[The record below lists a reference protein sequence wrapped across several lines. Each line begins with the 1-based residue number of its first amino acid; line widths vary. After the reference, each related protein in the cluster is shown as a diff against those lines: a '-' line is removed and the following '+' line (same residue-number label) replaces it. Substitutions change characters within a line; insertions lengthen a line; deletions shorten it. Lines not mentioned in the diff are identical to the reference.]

1 MRQLRY
7 FLAVAEELHFSR
19 AAEREHVSQPPL
31 SRQVAAL
38 EEELG
43 ARLLL
48 RSSRRVALTAEG
60 ERVAAM
66 AREIFRAVERG
77 VADVSAMVRG
87 AAGRLR
93 VGFIPMAASTPF
105 PEAVARFRARRP
117 HVELAMVEG
126 DSKSLREKL
135 ARRELDAAL
144 VRGFGSPEGFRAAA
158 FLREPYVLAVAAGRI
173 KAGDG
178 GVPFES
184 LRDLP
189 LVLYP
194 REGNPGLYDSM
205 AAAFESRGMT
215 MRVAQETASKQAAV
229 GLVAAGLGVALVPAG
244 MRRSARVGVDY
255 LDIADSPLPEVELVV
270 LRRREEMGAVLR
282 EFLADMAHMADVAGS
297 ASPT

>member
-1 MRQLRY
+1 MELRQLKY

-43 ARLLL
+43 ARLVL
-48 RSSRRVALTAEG
+48 RSSRRVALTPEG
-60 ERVAAM
+60 ERVAEM
-66 AREIFRAVERG
+66 VREILRTVERG

-87 AAGRLR
+87 EAGRLR
-93 VGFIPMAASTPF
+93 VGFIPMAASTLF

-117 HVELAMVEG
+117 RVELEMVEG
-126 DSKSLREKL
+126 ASGSLREKL

-144 VRGFGSPEGFRAAA
+144 VRGFGIPEGFQATA
-158 FLREPYVLAVAAGRI
+158 FLREPYVLAVAAGRL
-173 KAGDG
+173 KPEPG
-178 GVPFES
+178 GVPFEV
-184 LRDLP
+184 LRHFP

-194 REGNPGLYDSM
+194 REGNPGLFDSM
-205 AAAFESRGMT
+205 AEAFRSRGMT

-244 MRRSARVGVDY
+244 MRRSARLGVEY

-270 LRRREEMGAVLR
+270 LRRGEEMSAALG
-282 EFLADMAHMADVAGS
+282 EFLADMAEMAEGVPS
-297 ASPT
+297 A

>member
-1 MRQLRY
+1 LRQLKY

-48 RSSRRVALTAEG
+48 RSSRRVALTPEG
-60 ERVAAM
+60 ERVAEM
-66 AREIFRAVERG
+66 VREIFRAVERG

-87 AAGRLR
+87 EAGRLR
-93 VGFIPMAASTPF
+93 VGFIPMAASTLF
-105 PEAVARFRARRP
+105 PEAVARFRTRRP
-117 HVELAMVEG
+117 RVALEMVEG
-126 DSKSLREKL
+126 ASGSLREKL

-144 VRGFGSPEGFRAAA
+144 VRGFGSPEGFQAMP
-158 FLREPYVLAVAAGRI
+158 FLREPYVLAVAAGRLQP
-173 KAGDG
+173 APGV
-178 GVPFES
+178 VPFEV
-184 LRDLP
+184 LRHFP

-194 REGNPGLYDSM
+194 REENPGLFDSM
-205 AAAFESRGMT
+205 AEAFRSRGMT

-244 MRRSARVGVDY
+244 MRRSARLGVEY

-270 LRRREEMGAVLR
+270 LRRREETSAALG
-282 EFLADMAHMADVAGS
+282 EFVAEMAEMAEGVPPA
-297 ASPT
+297 